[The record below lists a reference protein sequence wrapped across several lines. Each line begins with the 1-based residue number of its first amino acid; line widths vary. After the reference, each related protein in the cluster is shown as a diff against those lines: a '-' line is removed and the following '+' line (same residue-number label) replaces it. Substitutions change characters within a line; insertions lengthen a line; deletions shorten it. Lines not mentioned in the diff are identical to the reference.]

1 MKSSSVNPGG
11 SSPDRRPR
19 SDDPEQSEWQFA
31 ELDSMGVMPRCEET
45 GVNVDLHL
53 VAYTDPETRELTA
66 RILGQDFRHLM
77 RRYTKLS
84 VPISI
89 LSLPTLRQLESER
102 KIPLGTRAA
111 RRLREWFRHEVDQA
125 WSRGLQTV
133 PREPAQ
139 GSLELALE
147 SPDGEGSE
155 EEPFRLQG

>member
-1 MKSSSVNPGG
+1 MKPSSVHLG
-11 SSPDRRPR
+11 SKSPDRRSR
-19 SDDPEQSEWQFA
+19 SNDPEQSEWQFA
-31 ELDSMGVMPRCEET
+31 ELDSMGAMPRCEET

-89 LSLPTLRQLESER
+89 LNLSTLRQLESER

-111 RRLREWFRHEVDQA
+111 KGLREWFRHEVDQA

-133 PREPAQ
+133 PRDSAQ

-147 SPDGEGSE
+147 SPDEAGSE

>member
-1 MKSSSVNPGG
+1 MKAPSSTPGCE
-11 SSPDRRPR
+11 SAARRSR
-19 SDDPEQSEWQFA
+19 NDDPDQSEWQFA

-53 VAYTDPETRELTA
+53 VAYSDPETRDLTA

-77 RRYTKLS
+77 RRHTKLS

-89 LSLPTLRQLESER
+89 LNLSTLRQLESER

-111 RRLREWFRHEVDQA
+111 KSLREWFRHEVDQA

-133 PREPAQ
+133 PRDSAQ
-139 GSLELALE
+139 GSLDLALD
-147 SPDGEGSE
+147 SPCEQEE
-155 EEPFRLQG
+155 EEPFQLQG